1 MHFVLVDFNNIFFR
15 AYFLGEKLYTSKKY
29 PIGAACAC
37 IPYLNSLMRT
47 LAPTH
52 VALLRDMGRNT
63 WRHKMYP
70 AYKQNRSK
78 TEPELSAQFCL
89 SPHIAEY
96 MNLPMLGLNEYEADD
111 CIATLATHA
120 QKFANITIVTT
131 DKDLLQLLNSKI
143 RIYNP
148 STKTFQYAK
157 YIKEKY
163 TIEPEQIQ
171 DYLSLIGDS
180 ADNLPGISGIGPKSA
195 VDILALCKTTED
207 IFTNIPKYKKS
218 TQEKLRN
225 GREQFDLMKT
235 LISLSTD
242 IDEMIVHSDT
252 QMQQYKYQFSNSTA
266 LDKIKAFFEEK
277 LVDHTYTPPATEPE
291 TPVIIANTDT
301 ITDTLS
307 NTELDTDPEVVNI

>member
-15 AYFLGEKLYTSKKY
+15 AYFLGEKLYTSKNY

-52 VALLRDMGRNT
+52 IALLRDMGRNT
-63 WRHKMYP
+63 WRHKMYT

-89 SPHIAEY
+89 GPYIAEY
-96 MNLPMLGLNEYEADD
+96 MNLPLVGLEEFEADD
-111 CIATLATHA
+111 CIATLAVHA

-131 DKDLLQLLNSKI
+131 DKDLLQLLNDKI

-148 STKTFQYAK
+148 STKTFHYTDHIQ
-157 YIKEKY
+157 EKY
-163 TIEPEQIQ
+163 QIKSHQIQ
-171 DYLSLIGDS
+171 DYLSLIGDT
-180 ADNLPGISGIGPKSA
+180 ADNLPGIPGIGPKSA
-195 VDILALCKTTED
+195 VDILNLCNTTED
-207 IFTNIPKYKKS
+207 IFANIAKYKKS
-218 TQEKLRN
+218 IQDKLHK

-235 LISLSTD
+235 LICLSDNIESL
-242 IDEMIVHSDT
+242 IVQSELDMT
-252 QMQQYKYQFSNSTA
+252 QYKYQFSNSVA

-277 LVDHTYTPPATEPE
+277 LIHATYTPPAD
-291 TPVIIANTDT
+291 VSAR
-301 ITDTLS
+301 
-307 NTELDTDPEVVNI
+307 

>member
-52 VALLRDMGRNT
+52 IALLRDMGRNT

-70 AYKQNRSK
+70 AYKQNRAK

-89 SPHIAEY
+89 GPLIAEY
-96 MNLPMLGLNEYEADD
+96 MKLPMLGLSEFEADD
-111 CIATLATHA
+111 CIATLAIHA

-131 DKDLLQLLNSKI
+131 DKDLLQLLNDKI

-148 STKTFQYAK
+148 STKTFHYADH
-157 YIKEKY
+157 IKEKY
-163 TIEPEQIQ
+163 QIQPHQIQ

-180 ADNLPGISGIGPKSA
+180 ADNLPGITGIGPKTA
-195 VDILALCKTTED
+195 VDMLAMCKTTED
-207 IFTNIPKYKKS
+207 IFKNIPHYKKS

-225 GREQFDLMKT
+225 GREQFDLMKL
-235 LISLSTD
+235 LISLSEN
-242 IDEMIVHSDT
+242 IEELIVKTEAD
-252 QMQQYKYQFSNSTA
+252 MAQYKYQFGNSVA
-266 LDKIKAFFEEK
+266 IDKVKAFFEER
-277 LVDHTYTPPATEPE
+277 LVDYIYTPPVVATNTDIDTAGDNATE
-291 TPVIIANTDT
+291 TNID
-301 ITDTLS
+301 
-307 NTELDTDPEVVNI
+307 VNACAV